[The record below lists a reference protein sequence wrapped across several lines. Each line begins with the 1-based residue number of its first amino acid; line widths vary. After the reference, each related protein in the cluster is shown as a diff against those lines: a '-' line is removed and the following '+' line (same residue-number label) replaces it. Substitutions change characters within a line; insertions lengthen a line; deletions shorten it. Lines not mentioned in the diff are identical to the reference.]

1 MNMIAII
8 MVATETTTTT
18 TTTTSTITTNKNNN
32 DPLQSLFSAAL
43 TQPSLLKPWQAVP
56 LPAVP
61 MVIPAVP
68 LAPAASAAATMVL
81 HQDVSTSALS
91 FQPSLGSSSG
101 GCTLFNDLG
110 VLWKFN
116 HVIVLLANLSVCQA
130 ARHSCWMGVP
140 FVSLPFGCPIR
151 SEV

>member
-32 DPLQSLFSAAL
+32 DLFQSLFSAAL
-43 TQPSLLKPWQAVP
+43 TQPSLLKRWQAVP

-140 FVSLPFGCPIR
+140 FVSLPFGCPTR

>member
-18 TTTTSTITTNKNNN
+18 TTTTSTTTTNKNNN
-32 DPLQSLFSAAL
+32 DLFQSLVSAAL

-61 MVIPAVP
+61 IVIPAVP
-68 LAPAASAAATMVL
+68 FAPAASAAAMMVL

-91 FQPSLGSSSG
+91 FQPSLGSASG
-101 GCTLFNDLG
+101 GCMLFGDLG